1 MSNECDYTKL
11 TIVRSNHEISTI
23 TASSI
28 FETDDNCRIG
38 HIYDYNDTL
47 YFYCKNMKMNKKK
60 VVKFNTQTQIIEW
73 TRDLPEDMY
82 DLSYSALS
90 NYVQLD
96 T

>member
-1 MSNECDYTKL
+1 
-11 TIVRSNHEISTI
+11 
-23 TASSI
+23 
-28 FETDDNCRIG
+28 
-38 HIYDYNDTL
+38 
-47 YFYCKNMKMNKKK
+47 MNKTK